1 MRSGV
6 VWKMPRV
13 DLARRKL
20 CRLFLVFTVPVKQV
34 SKRISGNC
42 RCVSEINISK
52 TAWVNGLKH
61 SVRLQCPAL
70 MTTSAFKCREVAG
83 LNAEKIR
90 QCL

>member
-1 MRSGV
+1 MRSAL
-6 VWKMPRV
+6 VWKSSRL
-13 DLARRKL
+13 DGALRQL
-20 CRLFLVFTVPVKQV
+20 CRLSLVFSVPVKQV
-34 SKRISGNC
+34 FERMSGNC

-52 TAWVNGLKH
+52 TAGVNGLKH
-61 SVRLQCPAL
+61 SVRLQCPVL